1 MSGKTFDVFGLGQC
15 SLDCIGRIEAYPPPD
30 VKCEFSDM
38 VIQGGGP
45 VATALV
51 ALARWGLSCSFSGTI
66 GDDLFGE
73 MIEDSL
79 RDEGIDTAGI
89 VKRAG
94 FSSQF
99 AFIAAEAGDGRRTIF
114 WQRPTGPPIGP
125 EEVDIVRLGKSRVFH
140 TDGLFAAASIGAA
153 KEAKKRGVPVVV
165 DAGTLR
171 EGMLELAGLSDY
183 FIASR
188 TFARQ
193 FSESDDPEDA
203 LRKLSKLGPRL
214 AGVTLGHEGYL
225 AVVDGTI
232 IRRPA
237 YPVDAIDTT
246 GCGDVFHAGFVYG
259 LLKKWDYEKC
269 LDYAAWAAAMVA
281 TEIGGRTGIPTAA
294 EMKKRGAE
302 GRKLEKKVI
311 G

>member
-1 MSGKTFDVFGLGQC
+1 MSGETFDIFGLGQC

-51 ALARWGLSCSFSGTI
+51 ALARWGLTCCFAGTI
-66 GDDLFGE
+66 GDDIFGK

-79 RDEGIDTAGI
+79 RGEGIDTGGI

-94 FSSQF
+94 FPSQF
-99 AFIAAEAGDGRRTIF
+99 AFIAAEAGHGRRTIF

-125 EEVDIVRLGKSRVFH
+125 EEVDIDRLGKSRVFH
-140 TDGLFAAASIGAA
+140 TDGLFAGASIFTAEA
-153 KEAKKRGVPVVV
+153 AKKRGIPVVV

-188 TFARQ
+188 IFARQ
-193 FSESDDPEDA
+193 FSESDDPDDA

-214 AGVTLGHEGYL
+214 VGVTLGHEGYM
-225 AVVDGTI
+225 AIFDGKI
-232 IRRPA
+232 VRKPA

-246 GCGDVFHAGFVYG
+246 GCGDVFHGGFVYG
-259 LLKKWDYEKC
+259 LVRKWDLEKC
-269 LDYAAWAAAMVA
+269 LDFAAWAAAMVSLRM
-281 TEIGGRTGIPTAA
+281 GGRTGIPTPA
-294 EMKKRGAE
+294 EMRE
-302 GRKLEKKVI
+302 G
-311 G
+311 GF

>member
-1 MSGKTFDVFGLGQC
+1 MVGKSFDIFGLGQC

-30 VKCEFSDM
+30 VKCECSDM

-51 ALARWGLSCSFSGTI
+51 ALSRWGHSCSFSGTI

-79 RDEGIDTAGI
+79 RDEGVDTGGI

-99 AFIAAEAGDGRRTIF
+99 AFIAAEAGGGRRTIF

-125 EEVDIVRLGKSRVFH
+125 EDVDIEWLEKSRVFH
-140 TDGLFAAASIGAA
+140 TDGLFAEASISVA
-153 KEAKKRGVPVVV
+153 KEAKKRGIPVVV

-171 EGMLELAGLSDY
+171 EGMLELAALSDY
-183 FIASR
+183 CIASR

-193 FSESDDPEDA
+193 LSGSDDPGDA
-203 LRKLSKLGPRL
+203 LTKLSELGPRL
-214 AGVTLGHEGYL
+214 VGVTLGGEGYR
-225 AVVDGTI
+225 AIFDGKI
-232 IRRPA
+232 VRKPA
-237 YPVDAIDTT
+237 YRVDAIDTT
-246 GCGDVFHAGFVYG
+246 GCGDVFHAGFIYG
-259 LLKKWDYEKC
+259 LLRKWDLGKC
-269 LDYAAWAAAMVA
+269 LDCGAWAAAMVSMKM
-281 TEIGGRTGIPTAA
+281 GGRAGIPLLA
-294 EMKKRGAE
+294 EMRERGF
-302 GRKLEKKVI
+302 
-311 G
+311 

>member
-1 MSGKTFDVFGLGQC
+1 MSVKTFDIFGLGQC

-51 ALARWGLSCSFSGTI
+51 ALSRWGLSCSFAGTI

-73 MIEDSL
+73 MIEASL
-79 RDEGIDTAGI
+79 RDEGVDTGSM
-89 VKRAG
+89 VKRRG

-99 AFIAAEAGDGRRTIF
+99 AFIVAEAGDGRRTIF
-114 WQRPTGPPIGP
+114 WQRPTGPPIGSQ
-125 EEVDIVRLGKSRVFH
+125 EVDIERLEKSRVFH
-140 TDGLFAAASIGAA
+140 TDGLFAGASICAA
-153 KEAKKRGVPVVV
+153 KEAKKRGIPVIV

-183 FIASR
+183 CITSR

-193 FSESDDPEDA
+193 LSGSDDPDDA
-203 LRKLSKLGPRL
+203 LRKLSNLGPRL
-214 AGVTLGHEGYL
+214 VGVTLGHEGYM
-225 AVVDGTI
+225 AIFDGKI
-232 IRRPA
+232 VRKSA

-246 GCGDVFHAGFVYG
+246 GCGDVFHAGFIYG
-259 LLKKWDYEKC
+259 LLRKWDFEKC
-269 LDYAAWAAAMVA
+269 LDFAAWAAAMVA
-281 TEIGGRTGIPTAA
+281 TKMGGRTGIPTPS
-294 EMKKRGAE
+294 EMRDRGF
-302 GRKLEKKVI
+302 
-311 G
+311 